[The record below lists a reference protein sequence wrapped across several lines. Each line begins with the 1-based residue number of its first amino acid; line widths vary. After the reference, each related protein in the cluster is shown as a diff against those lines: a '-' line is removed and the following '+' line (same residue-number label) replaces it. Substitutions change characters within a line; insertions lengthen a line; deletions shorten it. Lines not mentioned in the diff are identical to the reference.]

1 MVFCADPRDHLHLPH
16 LGLVSMTLKSGDHRL
31 RPRPGH
37 RQNLVFV
44 HHVPALAVLHPSQVS
59 QLK

>member
-31 RPRPGH
+31 RPRPGLH
-37 RQNLVFV
+37 QNLVFV
-44 HHVPALAVLHPSQVS
+44 HPMSALAVLHPSQIS